1 MFFFFHFKHKSLLLH
16 PLFINDGHV
25 AQAIQQRL
33 LLNTERKGQKSCL
46 VFLRPGGNSN
56 QQLMFRRGR
65 KRCGQGQA
73 IGGDAHAQGS
83 KAEMGT
89 RLSSH
94 PLPLSPSA
102 VTLNNTL
109 SLISATIT
117 LRNKLVFSRR
127 AMETGTRRPPYAS
140 GGPFS
145 LQRFN
150 LFGDGQ
156 TADQFSL
163 QFSRFYNSF
172 SLCVFLSVCVPA
184 VYLPFFSEPFE
195 YLKICG

>member
-1 MFFFFHFKHKSLLLH
+1 
-16 PLFINDGHV
+16 
-25 AQAIQQRL
+25 
-33 LLNTERKGQKSCL
+33 
-46 VFLRPGGNSN
+46 
-56 QQLMFRRGR
+56 
-65 KRCGQGQA
+65 
-73 IGGDAHAQGS
+73 
-83 KAEMGT
+83 MGT

-117 LRNKLVFSRR
+117 LRNKLVFSQRE
-127 AMETGTRRPPYAS
+127 MKMGTRRPPYAS

-163 QFSRFYNSF
+163 QFFRFYNSV
-172 SLCVFLSVCVPA
+172 SLSVYVYVPV
-184 VYLPFFSEPFE
+184 VYLPFFLEPCK